1 MKSKTLPTLLIALLS
16 GSLFVPVAGAA
27 TYVTW
32 TANRMSRTGDTVAT
46 NGTLVYAYCQANE
59 GRAVTNEVNE
69 VPFTGLSDVTSTGDF
84 TFGGYETWHR
94 IASYPIGV
102 SGAYSNLLAHCWWA
116 VEGDHELRLTK
127 LTPGSTYLVQLIL
140 GFWDTSNPTVNTWA
154 SVSDSDRA
162 YTGWN
167 YGGTLIGTFTAQSE
181 TEAFVVTYDTG
192 NAILNAL
199 QVREIATG
207 GQAPVDPSIGSVTAA
222 TARRRAT
229 ITLADVAMGT
239 DIDCNPAQSYT
250 VSYRLTKGA
259 DLVAEKD
266 VPGSQT
272 GATASFAIQNLDEGD
287 YVCEVAIETDK
298 GKTATASVSFSILP
312 EGDFAALKAAIEGAG
327 PGATIQ
333 VAKGYYTAT
342 SQINATAAN
351 LTVVSPGGREVAI
364 LDGGS
369 TNRLLYVS
377 GANFKVVG
385 ITFKNGHFAGNG
397 GAISYSSSSVS
408 QTTEIR
414 DCDFIDCTAKYGG
427 AIYAGQNS
435 YSSFEPR
442 ANYGVVSGCTF
453 LRCGIDSTG
462 TGDRQGGGGGICGA
476 LWVENSV
483 FDACFC
489 TTPKTQEYHLAID
502 VPSYTTISNCIFRN
516 HANITR
522 GLVGSKEQREQLG
535 CARLV
540 DCLIANN
547 TANDADDVLFH
558 RKVIL
563 DRCVISNNDTTVTG
577 YLVALY
583 REDTPGD
590 MEFSRITSCLF
601 VDNRYPFKLNEK
613 GMPPLYNCTFVR
625 NVGGLAFGY
634 DSSSRPAI
642 TNCVFWGNL
651 PKDSWPFNNRY
662 DGVPGL
668 YWHSSA
674 PLADLIQ
681 IGNTIVGGGSTNA
694 AVAAVL
700 AADASGSS
708 ARLTALADERGGR
721 GVRFAKP
728 DKGDWSPRAKSPLT
742 NAGVLCDWMAGARDL
757 AGRPR
762 VFNGAPDVGCY
773 EHFGDPPTILVLR

>member
-397 GAISYSSSSVS
+397 GAIVRRGDLRR
-408 QTTEIR
+408 TEQLFVLRAARELRRRERMHLPSLR
-414 DCDFIDCTAKYGG
+414 DRLDRHRRP
-427 AIYAGQNS
+427 AGRRRRDLR
-435 YSSFEPR
+435 R
-442 ANYGVVSGCTF
+442 A
-453 LRCGIDSTG
+453 
-462 TGDRQGGGGGICGA
+462 
-476 LWVENSV
+476 
-483 FDACFC
+483 
-489 TTPKTQEYHLAID
+489 
-502 VPSYTTISNCIFRN
+502 
-516 HANITR
+516 
-522 GLVGSKEQREQLG
+522 VGREQRLR
-535 CARLV
+535 RLLLH
-540 DCLIANN
+540 D
-547 TANDADDVLFH
+547 
-558 RKVIL
+558 
-563 DRCVISNNDTTVTG
+563 
-577 YLVALY
+577 
-583 REDTPGD
+583 
-590 MEFSRITSCLF
+590 
-601 VDNRYPFKLNEK
+601 
-613 GMPPLYNCTFVR
+613 
-625 NVGGLAFGY
+625 
-634 DSSSRPAI
+634 
-642 TNCVFWGNL
+642 
-651 PKDSWPFNNRY
+651 PK
-662 DGVPGL
+662 
-668 YWHSSA
+668 
-674 PLADLIQ
+674 
-681 IGNTIVGGGSTNA
+681 
-694 AVAAVL
+694 
-700 AADASGSS
+700 
-708 ARLTALADERGGR
+708 
-721 GVRFAKP
+721 
-728 DKGDWSPRAKSPLT
+728 
-742 NAGVLCDWMAGARDL
+742 NAGVPSGDRRPELHDHLELHLPQPRQHHARPGRIQGAAGA
-757 AGRPR
+757 AGLRPP
-762 VFNGAPDVGCY
+762 GGLPD
-773 EHFGDPPTILVLR
+773 RQ